1 MMKNVVAGSV
11 RRFAMVAGSFV
22 VLLGICGAG
31 CQKKQPPAAP
41 GPNTPAAQ
49 TAPQAGAQAAAQT
62 ETPKPPVDK
71 VVANV
76 DDFEIKE
83 SQVKQAVQEEYG
95 PQLQKLA
102 AQSPDLAAQQE
113 KLIMQNMTNKM
124 VIEHLLEKEAKQA
137 GIDVTPEQVVA
148 EISKKLGEAKPPQ
161 TLESYKQM
169 YEAQGGNFEVFK
181 AGWAKQMKYVKLLE
195 LKDPNSLVV
204 NDASVKDYYD
214 KNPEEFQIPE
224 QVRASHI
231 LVSTEPTDPNA
242 DPNQVKAKAKEKAEG
257 VLKQVKEGGDF
268 AALAKENSACPS
280 AAQGGDLGK
289 FGRGQMVK
297 PFEDAAFS
305 LKVGEVSDVVETQFG
320 YHIIK
325 VTEHQ
330 DPNTITFEQAKDRIL
345 ANLKA
350 AQTQQAFRKYI
361 GSLQEKAKIVYPTE
375 EVAVTA
381 PPATTAPAASAGAQ
395 TEVKPAAPATAEKK

>member
-1 MMKNVVAGSV
+1 MKNVVAGSV
-11 RRFAMVAGSFV
+11 RRFAMVAGSLV
-22 VLLGICGAG
+22 VLLVIWGAG
-31 CQKKQPPAAP
+31 CQKEQPPAAP
-41 GPNTPAAQ
+41 GPNTPAAEK
-49 TAPQAGAQAAAQT
+49 APQAAAPAPA
-62 ETPKPPVDK
+62 ETPKAPVDK
-71 VVANV
+71 VLATV
-76 DDFEIKE
+76 DGFEIKE

-137 GIDVTPEQVVA
+137 GIEVTPEQVVA
-148 EISKKLGEAKPPQ
+148 EISKRLAEAKPPQ
-161 TLESYKQM
+161 TLEGYKQM

-204 NDASVKDYYD
+204 NEASAKEYYD
-214 KNPEEFQIPE
+214 KNPTEFQIPE

-231 LVSTEPTDPNA
+231 LISTEPKDPNA
-242 DPNQVKAKAKEKAEG
+242 DPNQIKVKAKEKAEG
-257 VLKQVKEGGDF
+257 VLKQVNEGGDF
-268 AALAKENSACPS
+268 AALAKENSDCPS

-305 LKVGEVSDVVETQFG
+305 LKVGEVSDLVETQFG

-330 DPNTITFEQAKDRIL
+330 DPNTITFEAAKDRIM

-350 AQTQQAFRKYI
+350 AKTQQAFRKYI
-361 GSLQEKAKIVYPTE
+361 GELQEKAKIVYPAE
-375 EVAVTA
+375 EVSVVAPSAKTA
-381 PPATTAPAASAGAQ
+381 A
-395 TEVKPAAPATAEKK
+395 PAAPAGAQAGTKPAVPADAEKK